1 MRLKTPVPKIR
12 VRYHAH
18 PSVAVH
24 PTASTAQSPHNS
36 VPVHE
41 TVAVSIHCF
50 LRSPPV
56 ESTVTSDI
64 RILNMGTTGV
74 AWPAPNSVMYEN
86 HFTLPRHI
94 VLPENEISGVKQG
107 PLWRDMTAGGVGR

>member
-1 MRLKTPVPKIR
+1 MV
-12 VRYHAH
+12 
-18 PSVAVH
+18 
-24 PTASTAQSPHNS
+24 
-36 VPVHE
+36 
-41 TVAVSIHCF
+41 
-50 LRSPPV
+50 
-56 ESTVTSDI
+56 
-64 RILNMGTTGV
+64 TTGV